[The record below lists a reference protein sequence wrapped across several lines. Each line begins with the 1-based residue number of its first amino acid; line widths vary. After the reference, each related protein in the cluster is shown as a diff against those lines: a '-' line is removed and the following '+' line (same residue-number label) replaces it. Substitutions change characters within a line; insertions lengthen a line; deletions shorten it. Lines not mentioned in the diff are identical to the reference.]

1 MATVGIIASPIA
13 GKDVRRLVANAGSVG
28 DADKVAIIRRAALGA
43 IEGGATR
50 LLLLDDS
57 RHLVLRAL
65 DGVHDVDV
73 ELIDLATMGT
83 GRDSVRAAAMLAK
96 EDVGAV
102 LVFGGD
108 GTNRDVA
115 KGWIDAPIVPV
126 AVGTNNVFPLHLE
139 STICGVACGLVAS
152 GVVGLDE
159 VATRAKVIHVVFED
173 DEPDLG
179 LVDVVLVEGDF
190 IGSRAVWHT
199 DDLRTAVFAI
209 ADPSS
214 VGLSSIGAAVRPT
227 GFVDDAGVLVHMGDG
242 PTVVRA
248 PVGPGTF
255 ASVGIADHARLE
267 LGAEVIITGPGV
279 LAFDGERDHVL
290 GPGQTARLTI
300 RRDGPWVIDPGD
312 AARLAADSR
321 FFHSPD
327 S

>member
-13 GKDVRRLVANAGSVG
+13 GKDVRRLVANAGSIG

-65 DGVHDVDV
+65 DGVDDVDV

-139 STICGVACGLVAS
+139 STICGVASGLVAS
-152 GVVGLDE
+152 GVVGLDQ
-159 VATRAKVIHVVFED
+159 VATRAKVIHVAFED

-179 LVDVVLVEGDF
+179 LVDVVLVDGDF

-199 DDLRTAVFAI
+199 EDLREAVFAI
-209 ADPSS
+209 ADPSA

-227 GFVDDAGVLVHMGDG
+227 GFADDGAVFVEMGNAG
-242 PTVVRA
+242 TVVRVPIA
-248 PVGPGTF
+248 PGTF
-255 ASVGIADHARLE
+255 ASVALAGHDRVD
-267 LGAEVIITGPGV
+267 LGTEVVIEGPGV

-290 GPGQTARLTI
+290 ADGHAAVLTV
-300 RRDGPWVIDPGD
+300 RRDGPWVIDPHTV
-312 AARLAADSR
+312 ARLAVDTG
-321 FFHSPD
+321 FFHSPPH
-327 S
+327 